1 MNRILNSKWSKVVV
15 FLLALWP
22 FFALLWSA
30 FVDHDLTA
38 NPIKYLEH
46 YTGDWTLR
54 FLLITLAIT
63 PLRVLLKRPAL
74 TRFRR
79 MLGLFAFFYGCLHLT
94 TWATLDQQLD
104 VHGMIA
110 DVVKRTYITVGMA
123 GWLAMLP
130 LAITS
135 TQGWVRR
142 MGYRGWT
149 RLHRLVYLSATAG
162 VIHYYWLVKSDERL
176 PLMYGMILALL
187 LALRIPGWMN
197 QPRRRSRKARGSRKS
212 RAGGKGSE
220 QQPATSS

>member
-1 MNRILNSKWSKVVV
+1 MNRVLNSKWAKVVV

-22 FFALLWSA
+22 LGALLWNA

-63 PLRVLLKRPAL
+63 PLRVLFKRPAL

-94 TWATLDQQLD
+94 TWVTLDQQFD

-110 DVVKRTYITVGMA
+110 DVIKRTYITVGMA

-130 LAITS
+130 LAVTS

-142 MGYRGWT
+142 MGYRGWQK
-149 RLHRLVYLSATAG
+149 LHRLVYLAATAG
-162 VIHYYWLVKSDERL
+162 VVHYYWLVKSDERL

-187 LALRIPGWMN
+187 LALRIPGWIN
-197 QPRRRSRKARGSRKS
+197 KPSRSRRRRRSGAKP
-212 RAGGKGSE
+212 RADGKGSE
-220 QQPATSS
+220 QPATSS

>member
-1 MNRILNSKWSKVVV
+1 MLGSVNRVLNSKWAKVVV

-22 FFALLWSA
+22 FLALLWSA
-30 FVDHDLTA
+30 FVDRDLTA

-63 PLRVLLKRPAL
+63 PLRVLSKRPAL

-79 MLGLFAFFYGCLHLT
+79 MLGLYAFFYGCLHLT
-94 TWATLDQQLD
+94 TWVTLDQQLD
-104 VHGMIA
+104 VHGMVA

-123 GWLAMLP
+123 GWLGMLP

-142 MGYRGWT
+142 MGYRGWQ
-149 RLHRLVYLSATAG
+149 RLHRLIYLSATAG

-187 LALRIPGWMN
+187 LALRVPGWLDK
-197 QPRRRSRKARGSRKS
+197 PRRSRKARKS
-212 RAGGKGSE
+212 RTDGKASE
-220 QQPATSS
+220 QQPATP